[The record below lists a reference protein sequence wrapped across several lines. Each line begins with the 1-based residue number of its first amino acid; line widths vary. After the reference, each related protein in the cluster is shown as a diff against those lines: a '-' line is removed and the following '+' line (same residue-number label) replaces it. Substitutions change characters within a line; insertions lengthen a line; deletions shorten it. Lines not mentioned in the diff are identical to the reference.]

1 MVETTCSD
9 FIPALKDRADRKTHT
24 NVNALKNRSNQITPT
39 NVNALKNRANE
50 KIPMFP
56 ARYYFVLQSALKIKS
71 NHS

>member
-9 FIPALKDRADRKTHT
+9 FIPALKDRSDRKTHT
-24 NVNALKNRSNQITPT
+24 NVTALKNRSNQITPT
-39 NVNALKNRANE
+39 NVNALKTRANE

-56 ARYYFVLQSALKIKS
+56 TRYRYRLENMLTIKS

>member
-1 MVETTCSD
+1 MVETVRSD
-9 FIPALKDRADRKTHT
+9 FIPALKDRSDRKTHTNLTALKNRSNRITHT
-24 NVNALKNRSNQITPT
+24 NVNALKNRS
-39 NVNALKNRANE
+39 NE